1 MSPENQGVF
10 LAAERSAFS
19 KNSDT
24 LTAQE
29 NGVIFPWFAQFYQKH
44 CQFKK
49 SRDFP

>member
-10 LAAERSAFS
+10 LAAERSDFS
-19 KNSDT
+19 KNSGT